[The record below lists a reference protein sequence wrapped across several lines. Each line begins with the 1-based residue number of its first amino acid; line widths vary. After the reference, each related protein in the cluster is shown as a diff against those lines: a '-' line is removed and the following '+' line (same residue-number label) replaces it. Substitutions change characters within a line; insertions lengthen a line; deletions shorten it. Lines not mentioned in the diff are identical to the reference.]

1 MIHVF
6 IALFFIILIVG
17 AIAGSYVHHVRKIF
31 QLNFL
36 KFYVLFI
43 LFWNLSLLDYLLF
56 GYAKVG
62 LFEVGNILRWPPY
75 FLSIN
80 GTLRCLSIFGIF
92 WSFVCVLH
100 GLENKSLS
108 PALKT
113 FFAIALIIVSFVLGA
128 GVTLYLV
135 KNDIILLMTIR
146 DLIFQISLFVLAVI
160 LFFFLI
166 KNRSTPVAAIKRRN
180 FRFALFYLTV
190 YCFLFIIYRFST
202 LNTPVTFLT
211 DIIYL
216 TINIFPLIWLKKSSG
231 VFQLSMPVSGGY
243 EKSLFAISRN
253 YDLSKRE
260 IQIIELILQG
270 KSNKEISETL
280 FISLNTVKN
289 HIYNLYKKLRIK
301 NRGQL
306 MILLFNEASKS
317 S

>member
-6 IALFFIILIVG
+6 LALNFIILIVG

-43 LFWNLSLLDYLLF
+43 LFWNLSLLDHLLF

-62 LFEVGNILRWPPY
+62 LFGVGNILRWPPY
-75 FLSIN
+75 FLSIS
-80 GTLRCLSIFGIF
+80 GSLRSLSIFGIA

-113 FFAIALIIVSFVLGA
+113 FFATALIIVSFVLGA

-135 KNDIILLMTIR
+135 KNDISLLKTFRI
-146 DLIFQISLFVLAVI
+146 LIFQISLFVLAVL
-160 LFFFLI
+160 LFFFII
-166 KNRSTPVAAIKRRN
+166 KNRSTPVAAIRRRN
-180 FRFALFYLTV
+180 LLFALFYLTV
-190 YCFLFIIYRFST
+190 YCFLFIIYRFSAI
-202 LNTPVTFLT
+202 NTPVTFLL

-231 VFQLSMPVSGGY
+231 VFQLSMLHSGGY
-243 EKSLFAISRN
+243 EKSLFAISRD

-280 FISLNTVKN
+280 FISLSTVKN
-289 HIYNLYKKLRIK
+289 HIYNLYQKLRIK

>member
-6 IALFFIILIVG
+6 LALNFIILIVG

-43 LFWNLSLLDYLLF
+43 LFWNLSLLDHLLF

-62 LFEVGNILRWPPY
+62 LFEAGNILRWPPY

-80 GTLRCLSIFGIF
+80 GSLRCLSIFGIS

-113 FFAIALIIVSFVLGA
+113 FFGMALIIVSFVLGA

-135 KNDIILLMTIR
+135 KNDIRLLAAIR
-146 DLIFQISLFVLAVI
+146 DLIFQLSLLVLIVLL
-160 LFFFLI
+160 LFFLV
-166 KNRSTPVAAIKRRN
+166 KNRSSPVAAIRRRN
-180 FRFALFYLTV
+180 LRFALFYLTV
-190 YCFLFIIYRFST
+190 YCFLFIIYSFSAI
-202 LNTPVTFLT
+202 NTPVTFLI

-231 VFQLSMPVSGGY
+231 VFQLSMLFSGGY
-243 EKSLFAISRN
+243 EKSLFAISRD

-280 FISLNTVKN
+280 FISLSTVKN
-289 HIYNLYKKLRIK
+289 HIYNLYQKLRIK

-306 MILLFNEASKS
+306 MILLFNQASKS
-317 S
+317 G